1 MKFEAGHG
9 NGGETPEFNTLLD
22 MSTEELRLKTMGH
35 QAGWG
40 LGKSTRWS
48 LDQSRG
54 NLLFTFDDGVV
65 ATCPAR
71 LSAVSTAP
79 MAVGC
84 GHGPTLPSPIH

>member
-9 NGGETPEFNTLLD
+9 DGGETPEFNTLLD

-48 LDQSRG
+48 LDRLG
-54 NLLFTFDDGVV
+54 AICFLLLMMESSPLVQR
-65 ATCPAR
+65 R